1 MKDLNHPPHPLL
13 PTRLDDTGPY
23 TLRHKSD
30 QLYFYKN
37 VTTRRT
43 KRTEDF
49 FTFKYF

>member
-13 PTRLDDTGPY
+13 PTRLDDSGSY
-23 TLRHKSD
+23 TLRHQSD